1 MPIALLLRYSDNSQV
16 FDWSDNECTLL
27 FPMRFFASIFTC
39 FAPAMGQLTFNFVDS
54 TGAPAASSPDIAPEA
69 VAGFVAA
76 GERWSN
82 IFDDDITVNIEIGF
96 APIPSVTGATILGST
111 GSTLVDSPADL
122 MGAFPT
128 FESLKAQLAADATSA
143 NDSIA
148 VDNLPEGNQATNG
161 PTLRIISFLTND
173 RVGNIVLDDDTS
185 LGSGDFSA
193 INNTLFAIT
202 NANAKAIGL
211 LPGTATE
218 IDAFISFNS
227 TVNFDFDP
235 TDGITFGATD
245 FIGVATH
252 EIGHALGFISG
263 VDTVDVFSGSGPSA
277 GADING
283 GAAGIGNLDGF
294 ALFSTLDLFRRSEAA
309 FAADPDA
316 FDFTVTDGDVFF
328 SIDADLSDGDDI
340 LLETGS
346 FNGTGNQAS
355 HFLDGGS
362 PPRGILDPTAG
373 PGELLVISENDIL
386 AFDVIGYDL
395 IETVAGVLGD
405 FDGDSDVD
413 LADLD
418 QYNGNIGADA
428 VGDLAVL
435 DLDGDGTIDA
445 ADFEQ
450 HFSTLVETS
459 SGVAGTFAGDANLDG
474 KVDVLTDAFSLV
486 SNLGSGVTSWSQGD
500 FNADGEVTVLEDAIA
515 LVSNLGNRN
524 TDAQ

>member
-1 MPIALLLRYSDNSQV
+1 MNFNAKCFFRCVS
-16 FDWSDNECTLL
+16 
-27 FPMRFFASIFTC
+27 FASVFVC
-39 FAPAMGQLTFNFVDS
+39 LAPAVGQLTFNFVDS
-54 TGAPAASSPDIAPEA
+54 TGAPAVGNPNIAPEA

-96 APIPSVTGATILGST
+96 DPIPSVTGATILGST

-128 FESLKAQLAADATSA
+128 FESLKDQLTMDATSA
-143 NDSIA
+143 NDAIA
-148 VDNLPEGNQATNG
+148 IANLPVGNEATNG
-161 PTLRIISFLTND
+161 PELRVISFLTNSRD
-173 RVGNIVLDDDTS
+173 GSIVLDDDTS
-185 LGSGDFSA
+185 LGGGDFSA
-193 INNTLFAIT
+193 LNNTLFAIT

-211 LPGTATE
+211 LPGTAPE
-218 IDAFISFNS
+218 IDAFITFNS
-227 TVNFDFDP
+227 TVNFDFEP
-235 TDGITFGATD
+235 ADGITFGATD
-245 FIGVATH
+245 FVGVATH

-263 VDTVDVFSGSGPSA
+263 VDTVDVFSGDGPSA

-283 GAAGIGNLDGF
+283 GDPGIGDLNGF
-294 ALFSTLDLFRRSEAA
+294 PLFSTLDLFRRSEAA

-355 HFLDGGS
+355 HFLDGGV

-373 PGELLVISENDIL
+373 PGELLVITENDIL
-386 AFDVIGYDL
+386 AFDVIGFDL
-395 IETVAGVLGD
+395 IETVPGVLGD
-405 FDGDSDVD
+405 FDGDTDVD

-418 QYNGNIGADA
+418 RYIGNIDADA
-428 VGDLAVL
+428 VGDLAEL
-435 DLDGDGTIDA
+435 DLNGNGKVDA

-459 SGVAGTFAGDANLDG
+459 SGVAGTSAGDANLDG
-474 KVDVLTDAFSLV
+474 TVDVLSDGFTLIG
-486 SNLGSGVTSWSQGD
+486 NLGTAATSWSQGD
-500 FNADGEVTVLEDAIA
+500 FNADGEVTILEDALA
-515 LVSNLGNRN
+515 LIDNLGNSN
-524 TDAQ
+524 TAAE